1 LNLGAGGTLLS
12 DVRGL
17 HRRIGVIMSAV
28 FPQRTTVRPRVIAKG
43 MREARLAE
51 DVIAELADEMPEGI
65 IEISGRR
72 GSGKSMAVSHLA
84 AVLGDHPRLV
94 FLDEPTPAE
103 LDIPNGMIAVAS
115 DLPAPVKHSSVELKL
130 VAWGFDELVEYLLA
144 MHHDACV
151 SVIARLGDAAHQN
164 WAPPVATVVLERFVA
179 DDRAPD
185 VPAELVA
192 HVRER
197 VERDDAWEALCHFC
211 LTATATNDTSKFWD
225 AIKLLGNVVCPYDV
239 RQLVAHDEIR
249 WPLAVEYAATGIMV
263 GDCEG
268 LECVLPEKFLA
279 AVAER
284 CRGSRTARVALKR
297 ALRPPCE
304 TAQQAMA
311 ASILFTMEAGWRPKA
326 RRRAPWRLDRG
337 YFRGAQWAG
346 VDLQDAT
353 LFSADLTEAHLENA
367 SFEQSKIQ
375 GACFDRANLLHAN
388 LVRCRAL
395 NASFQGAT
403 LAHAKLWDVKC
414 AFASFFDADLS
425 GASLVSGDFAKADF
439 SRARLNGATLM
450 HANLTDAKLEDT
462 DLTNAVLRG
471 ARLIRVDLR
480 TARLQGA
487 CLEGAAL
494 AQAQM
499 EDIHWPDA
507 KLLGADLHRAHL
519 TGSRLPRA
527 DLRGANFSE
536 AGLAE
541 IEWEDADLR
550 RADLRRAT
558 FHMGSS
564 RSGLV
569 GSPIACEG
577 SKTGFYTDDY
587 EDMNFK
593 HPEEI
598 RKANLC
604 GADLRGARIDGLDF
618 YLVDLRDAKLDED
631 QLAHVRRC
639 GAILGTVLT

>member
-1 LNLGAGGTLLS
+1 MPAAT
-12 DVRGL
+12 
-17 HRRIGVIMSAV
+17 
-28 FPQRTTVRPRVIAKG
+28 PQQATVRPRVFQRW
-43 MREARLAE
+43 MHEARLAE
-51 DVIAELADEMPEGI
+51 EVIAELAEELPGGV
-65 IEISGRR
+65 IEISGPR
-72 GSGKSMAVSHLA
+72 GGGKSMAVAHLA

-103 LDIPNGMIAVAS
+103 LSVPEGIIAVAA
-115 DLPAPVKHSSVELKL
+115 DLPASIKHSSIDLKL
-130 VAWGFDELVEYLLA
+130 AAWGVDELVEYMLA
-144 MHHDACV
+144 THHDACG
-151 SVIARLGDAAHQN
+151 SVITRLGDIARQR
-164 WAPPVATVVLERFVA
+164 WAPPVATVVLERFVVDEQA
-179 DDRAPD
+179 HD
-185 VPAELVA
+185 VAAELVA
-192 HVRER
+192 HLRER
-197 VERDDAWEALCHFC
+197 VDRDEAWEALCHFC
-211 LTATATNDTSKFWD
+211 LVATTMDDTGRIWD
-225 AIKLLGNVVCPYDV
+225 AIKHLGNAICPDEV
-239 RQLVAHDEIR
+239 RALVAHDEVR

-284 CRGSRTARVALKR
+284 CRGNRTARVALKR
-297 ALRPPCE
+297 ALRPPCD

-367 SFEQSKIQ
+367 CFERSKIQ

-388 LVRCRAL
+388 LVRCRGV
-395 NASFQGAT
+395 NASFQGAA

-414 AFASFFDADLS
+414 RFASFFDADLS

-462 DLTNAVLRG
+462 DLTDAVLRG

-507 KLLGADLHRAHL
+507 KLLGADFHRAHL

-587 EDMNFK
+587 EDMHFK
-593 HPEEI
+593 RPEEI

-618 YLVDLRDAKLDED
+618 YLVDLRDAKLDDD